1 MDQAVVNRSAV
12 VRNGRRVSWWQ
23 ALGGRWSLPRT
34 PREVDD
40 MGGMGTDLALEA
52 RLQADP
58 QSRVLP
64 ENSQIAGESVY
75 PGADRLNGRSVI

>member
-1 MDQAVVNRSAV
+1 
-12 VRNGRRVSWWQ
+12 
-23 ALGGRWSLPRT
+23 
-34 PREVDD
+34 

-64 ENSQIAGESVY
+64 ESSLMGGEFVC
-75 PGADRLNGRSVI
+75 PADDRLNGRSVI

>member
-1 MDQAVVNRSAV
+1 MAQVGVNGSAV
-12 VRNGRRVSWWQ
+12 MRNGRRVSWWQ
-23 ALGGRWSLPRT
+23 ALGGRWSLSRVS
-34 PREVDD
+34 READD

-64 ENSQIAGESVY
+64 ENSPLGGDCVY

>member
-1 MDQAVVNRSAV
+1 MAQAADNGRAV
-12 VRNGRRVSWWQ
+12 VRNSRRVSWWQ
-23 ALGGRWSLPRT
+23 ALGGRWSLARA

-64 ENSQIAGESVY
+64 ESSLMGGEFVC
-75 PGADRLNGRSVI
+75 PADDRLNGRSVI

>member
-1 MDQAVVNRSAV
+1 
-12 VRNGRRVSWWQ
+12 
-23 ALGGRWSLPRT
+23 
-34 PREVDD
+34 

-64 ENSQIAGESVY
+64 ENSQFGGDSDY
-75 PGADRLNGRSVI
+75 PGAARLNGRSVI

>member
-1 MDQAVVNRSAV
+1 MAQVRVNRRAV

-23 ALGGRWSLPRT
+23 ALGGRWSLPRA
-34 PREVDD
+34 PRDADD

-64 ENSQIAGESVY
+64 ENSQIGADAVY

>member
-1 MDQAVVNRSAV
+1 
-12 VRNGRRVSWWQ
+12 
-23 ALGGRWSLPRT
+23 
-34 PREVDD
+34 

-64 ENSQIAGESVY
+64 ENSQFGGDSVY
-75 PGADRLNGRSVI
+75 PSADRLNGRSVI